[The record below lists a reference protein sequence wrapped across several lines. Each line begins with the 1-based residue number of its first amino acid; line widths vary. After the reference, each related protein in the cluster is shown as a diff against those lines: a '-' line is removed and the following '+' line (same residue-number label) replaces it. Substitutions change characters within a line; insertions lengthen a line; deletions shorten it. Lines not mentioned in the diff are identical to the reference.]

1 MTACVTVCVCVC
13 VCVCACVCVRARAC
27 EHGQEKEV
35 GYPVKAVA
43 IQTDDVQAVT
53 KEFTSLL
60 KLKADNGK
68 GSVDCTAFWYKSI

>member
-1 MTACVTVCVCVC
+1 M
-13 VCVCACVCVRARAC
+13 CVCVRARAPVRVRAC

-60 KLKADNGK
+60 KLKADNGR
-68 GSVDCTAFWYKSI
+68 G

>member
-1 MTACVTVCVCVC
+1 M
-13 VCVCACVCVRARAC
+13 CVCACVRVRAC

-60 KLKADNGK
+60 KLKADNGR
-68 GSVDCTAFWYKSI
+68 G

>member
-1 MTACVTVCVCVC
+1 MRV
-13 VCVCACVCVRARAC
+13 RAC

-60 KLKADNGK
+60 KLKADIA
-68 GSVDCTAFWYKSI
+68 AFIDASLPKN

>member
-1 MTACVTVCVCVC
+1 MSDCACVCVC
-13 VCVCACVCVRARAC
+13 VCVRVRAC

-60 KLKADNGK
+60 KLKADNGR
-68 GSVDCTAFWYKSI
+68 G